1 MINEK
6 EGQKISALSLHVCS
20 NTFLQKDPLHVVK
33 LLLQREAQRM
43 QLYPPKKYFPPY
55 VQTPPSP
62 IASPAQ
68 LPSKVRI
75 QPSAL

>member
-1 MINEK
+1 M
-6 EGQKISALSLHVCS
+6 CS
-20 NTFLQKDPLHVVK
+20 NTFLQKDAVMQKSIQIIPLHVVK